1 MKKLKNILLATTFGL
16 SFGISKGY
24 SHETSRKLIDHG
36 EYYYCLNGKSYK
48 KLWSKWS
55 DGTMGLD
62 DIRTPQNDND
72 CQENSVFPKTTQD
85 KMRKKGGQYELEDW
99 KSNYYST
106 PGGFVP
112 KNSLPQNKPSTNY
125 NYFTPKTNKNFDL
138 NNALN
143 TALVVGG
150 AALILNE
157 LFKPR
162 NKAPV
167 NNFSNNYNSPA
178 QPIYKSP
185 SESSWDW
192 QDKKSEESLL
202 EKKSGV
208 IKRVDEDFWGEIK
221 DKKLE
226 SKKIANERSK
236 ELSDFVEKQIEYSPK
251 TKKWFDEEV
260 KKADEFYKEF
270 YKADPKAYAE
280 AQKLDDL
287 HKVISYNAYQSAKD
301 YTAAGPV
308 MEGMETYNEIKE
320 KGMKNYWKDEIKS
333 AEEFYKE
340 KGYSV
345 ETSYKVVGTGVK
357 GYKAGGNIQ
366 NPITIDEK
374 IRKVIGY
381 EVYKKVKEIN
391 PSGAGTVIEIKEK
404 YFPEKATNWWD
415 K

>member
-24 SHETSRKLIDHG
+24 SQETSRKLIDHG

-236 ELSDFVEKQIEYSPK
+236 ELSDFVEKQIEYSPQ
-251 TKKWFDEEV
+251 TKKKLEEEAKISDEYFKEIGMNPGAQV
-260 KKADEFYKEF
+260 K
-270 YKADPKAYAE
+270 
-280 AQKLDDL
+280 
-287 HKVISYNAYQSAKD
+287 
-301 YTAAGPV
+301 
-308 MEGMETYNEIKE
+308 
-320 KGMKNYWKDEIKS
+320 
-333 AEEFYKE
+333 
-340 KGYSV
+340 
-345 ETSYKVVGTGVK
+345 YKVVGTAEIGPNGELIK
-357 GYKAGGNIQ
+357 KDSYSPARELT
-366 NPITIDEK
+366 PEE
-374 IRKVIGY
+374 KVILYYAYNLSKNYTSAGPVIKGVETINKLEK
-381 EVYKKVKEIN
+381 EVDFLFTKPIGDNTYSYFKLAGKED
-391 PSGAGTVIEIKEK
+391 
-404 YFPEKATNWWD
+404 YFVMKNSPYGDAI
-415 K
+415 